1 MSIVTNE
8 MIDLIIDLNKN
19 YTDSYGLITH
29 KDGDSGDGLQRNATY
44 HILKKLLSNDY
55 YGLDIELY
63 RTAMDKFEVKPGIY
77 VRHPDVSKWYSN
89 PNNCSRDQISIA
101 LLAMCMFND
110 TARVNR
116 FVLALI
122 KRFGFFQNHH
132 MGTDVETLEQVQA
145 GLSQKLPEFCKLPIA
160 KILQK
165 IKQYRIPDVPTP
177 SVISSILR
185 SYRSYF
191 FYPALIAIDLFLLL
205 DVLVFRK
212 NNPWDADNML
222 AANILV
228 ANTVMRTPISMLAM
242 SLYKKTDYKEKIYD
256 YYTLQGTTDL
266 CKPLGMLYTRI
277 CKALIG

>member
-8 MIDLIIDLNKN
+8 MIDLILDLNKN

-44 HILKKLLSNDY
+44 HILKKLLTNDY
-55 YGLDIELY
+55 YGLDIEAY
-63 RTAMDKFEVKPGIY
+63 RTSMDKFEVSPGIY
-77 VRHPDVSKWYSN
+77 VRHPDTSKWYSN

-132 MGTDVETLEQVQA
+132 MGTGVQTIEEVEAST
-145 GLSQKLPEFCKLPIA
+145 SK
-160 KILQK
+160 KIILFRDLYIK
-165 IKQYRIPDVPTP
+165 IKQKVIQYRIPDVPTP
-177 SVISSILR
+177 SVITSILR

-191 FYPALIAIDLFLLL
+191 FYPTILVLDLFLLL

-212 NNPWDADNML
+212 NNTWDVDNML

-228 ANTVMRTPISMLAM
+228 ANEVMKTPISMLAKY
-242 SLYKKTDYKEKIYD
+242 LYKKTDYKQRIYD
-256 YYTLQGTTDL
+256 YFTLHGTTDL
-266 CKPLGMLYTRI
+266 CKPLGMLYTRV